1 LSEWLNDKKNQPK
14 IIGAFV
20 AVMLLVAGV
29 FVFPRLFGGGGSPDA
44 AAPVAPAP
52 GVPGGAPTPDATGG
66 QPMPPDAAAPAPAPD
81 AGGAPAA
88 AAAPAEK
95 QPPLE
100 EFKAD
105 PFQPYVGPKPPRT
118 KPTFMAKLP
127 KPDIR
132 RVAPVVL
139 KPEEQEAYIQ
149 PPQGRMAGILKNDRV
164 FAIIESTDA
173 TPKTAIVKPGDQYP
187 FNSDFAVDRILPD
200 RVVLRTTKTKEPRFF
215 DLPKSAGRVTAQP
228 GAATRTPRG
237 PSPAIPDPGRG
248 MPGPP
253 GGIPPPAP

>member
-1 LSEWLNDKKNQPK
+1 MSEWLNDKKNQPI
-14 IIGAFV
+14 IIGGFV
-20 AVMLLVAGV
+20 AIMLLVAGILY
-29 FVFPRLFGGGGSPDA
+29 FTGAFGGGGGGTPDA

-52 GVPGGAPTPDATGG
+52 GAPDAASA
-66 QPMPPDAAAPAPAPD
+66 PDAMPPDPAAPASTPD
-81 AGGAPAA
+81 TGGESAA

-118 KPTFMAKLP
+118 KPAFMGKLP

-132 RVAPVVL
+132 KVAPVVL

-149 PPQGRMAGILKNDRV
+149 PPQGRMAGIMKNDRV

-215 DLPKSAGRVTAQP
+215 DLPKSAGRVMPQL
-228 GAATRTPRG
+228 GAATRTPGG

-248 MPGPP
+248 VPPPP

>member
-1 LSEWLNDKKNQPK
+1 MSEWLNDKKNQPI
-14 IIGAFV
+14 IIGGFV
-20 AVMLLVAGV
+20 GIMLLVAGILY
-29 FVFPRLFGGGGSPDA
+29 FSGAFGGRGSPDA

-52 GVPGGAPTPDATGG
+52 GTPGGAPAPDAAGG
-66 QPMPPDAAAPAPAPD
+66 QPPDAAAPAAN
-81 AGGAPAA
+81 AGGAQAA
-88 AAAPAEK
+88 GSAPGEK

-118 KPTFMAKLP
+118 KRTFMAKIP

-173 TPKTAIVKPGDQYP
+173 SPKTAIVKPGDPYP
-187 FNSDFAVDRILPD
+187 FNSGFAVDRILPD